1 MTLVTGYQH
10 DTFISRI
17 DSLIKKIENKDITQ
31 LDATVSIT
39 ELQDELSMLNQL
51 FTESNKISEKLRFL
65 ADEYKKRQRIAR
77 VKLRL
82 CRMKYGK

>member
-17 DSLIKKIENKDITQ
+17 DSLIKKIEDKDITQ
-31 LDATVSIT
+31 NDATVSIT

-51 FTESNKISEKLRFL
+51 FTESHKISEKLRFL

-82 CRMKYGK
+82 FRVKYGK